1 MKRQSAGE
9 LALSVDAL
17 GKESVNREIGQRM
30 AQARKAIGLTQEEFG
45 KAVGGSKPG
54 IQDNEKGKTLP
65 GGKVLFGFVK
75 AGINVNWVLTGEG
88 SMLLTDLGTNAPE
101 LVHSAGT
108 SRPWTAAELV
118 ALEDVI
124 QGLEKVLSEAGR
136 VLPPAKKAEVIALLY
151 QEIAEIEDAES
162 RRNRVLHLVRLVS

>member
-1 MKRQSAGE
+1 
-9 LALSVDAL
+9 
-17 GKESVNREIGQRM
+17 M
-30 AQARKAIGLTQEEFG
+30 AQARKAIGLTQDEFG

-88 SMLLTDLGTNAPE
+88 SMLLADLGTNAPKRGY
-101 LVHSAGT
+101 STDAG
-108 SRPWTAAELV
+108 RPLKATEPQVQVFSPAV
-118 ALEDVI
+118 LEDVV
-124 QGLEKVLSEAGR
+124 QGLEKVLSDAGR

>member
-30 AQARKAIGLTQEEFG
+30 AQARKAIDLTQEEFG

-88 SMLLTDLGTNAPE
+88 PMLLADLGTNA
-101 LVHSAGT
+101 LDAGT
-108 SRPWTAAELV
+108 SRPWKAAEPFNPAV
-118 ALEDVI
+118 LEDVI
-124 QGLEKVLSEAGR
+124 QGLEKVLSDAGR